1 MLEQQRKKREVMVSL
16 ITAEHSAHHCTQ
28 EEEKTNPDL
37 ISQRLQKEFEEKLA
51 SMPEWQAA
59 LVRKKQEGGP

>member
-1 MLEQQRKKREVMVSL
+1 MNN
-16 ITAEHSAHHCTQ
+16 SARSERLAVVIDCNQNGLTKLQ

-37 ISQRLQKEFEEKLA
+37 ISQRLQKEFDEKLA

-59 LVRKKQEGGP
+59 LVRKKHDGGP